1 MGMTLSGGN
10 VTIQQSRAVLGDGG
24 LWEWVA
30 LSVQSFGSVSLPFL
44 PLLAAA
50 SGIQTVYR
58 MSAALDRVCH
68 MQEPS
73 TQTT

>member
-30 LSVQSFGSVSLPFL
+30 LSVQSFGCTQCV
-44 PLLAAA
+44 LA
-50 SGIQTVYR
+50 Y
-58 MSAALDRVCH
+58 
-68 MQEPS
+68 
-73 TQTT
+73 